1 MSKIKVKT
9 SVGVIG
15 LGFVGGSMLKSFLL
29 NNADASGYDKYK
41 DGGIGSFDSMLDK
54 DILFLALPTLFD
66 EERNAYNQDAIY
78 EVCQKL
84 QEKNFK
90 GIIVLKSTVEP
101 ESTNTLS
108 IKFPKL
114 FFIHNP
120 EFLTARTAFTDFHS
134 QKHIVLG
141 KGLTASDK
149 HCNKVATFYK
159 EFYPDAEV
167 SICSAI
173 ESESMKIFC
182 NCFYA
187 SKIQIFNEYY
197 LLCQK
202 NGSDYKRITEL
213 MLKNGWINPMH
224 INVPGP
230 DGSLSYGGACFP
242 KDTNALLQYMKNIE
256 TPHKVLKNVIEERNE
271 MRSLK
276 KAVTKSEK
284 VFTKEE

>member
-1 MSKIKVKT
+1 MNKSRNNI

-29 NNADASGYDKYK
+29 NNANAEGYDKYK
-41 DGGIGSFDSMLDK
+41 DGGIGTFESMLDK

-66 EERNAYNQDAIY
+66 EVRNAYNQDAIY
-78 EVCQKL
+78 EVCGKL
-84 QEKNFK
+84 EEEKFS
-90 GIIVLKSTVEP
+90 GVIVIKSTLEP
-101 ESTNTLS
+101 ESTNKLAA
-108 IKFPKL
+108 KFSRL
-114 FFIHNP
+114 TFIHNP
-120 EFLTARTAFTDFHS
+120 EFLTARTAFEDFHS

-141 KGLTASDK
+141 KGPGTSEK
-149 HCNKVATFYK
+149 HCEKVTSFYN
-159 EFYPDAEV
+159 EYYPDAEI
-167 SICSAI
+167 SGCSAM

-224 INVPGP
+224 TNVPGP

-242 KDTNALLQYMKNIE
+242 KDTNALLQYMKNMD
-256 TPHKVLKNVIEERNE
+256 TPHKVLENIVKERNE
-271 MRSLK
+271 MRPHK
-276 KAVTKSEK
+276 KN
-284 VFTKEE
+284 